1 MKLLIFGATGGTGRA
16 LVEQALEQGHSVTAF
31 ARDPAKIT
39 AKHERLK
46 VAQGNIFDRHA
57 VDAAVAGQ
65 EAVLC
70 ALGNRFNWL
79 ALVLA
84 IVVSQII
91 VRTIAMPHSLRLLI
105 DIGLPVLTL
114 LLVVARVPP
123 VVSQGTK
130 NIVCAMEREGVKL
143 FICESSLGVG
153 DSKGQ
158 LGPFYNFFL
167 LPVLLRNVFA
177 DKEIQ
182 EKVIEA
188 STLDWVIVRPAVL
201 TNGPRTGTY
210 KTGFGVEDKAI
221 RGSISRADVADFM
234 LKQLKDPTY
243 RRKTPGVS
251 Y

>member
-16 LVEQALEQGHSVTAF
+16 LIEQALQQGHNVTAF
-31 ARDPAKIT
+31 ARNPAKVTI
-39 AKHERLK
+39 KHERLK
-46 VAQGNIFDRHA
+46 IAQGNIFDRHA

-84 IVVSQII
+84 IVVSQVI
-91 VRTIAMPHSLRLLI
+91 VRTIAMPHWVRLLV

-114 LLVVARVPP
+114 LFVVARVPP

-158 LGPFYNFFL
+158 LGDFYNYFVI
-167 LPVLLRNVFA
+167 PVLLRHVFA
-177 DKEIQ
+177 DKEVQ

-188 STLDWVIVRPAVL
+188 STLDWVIVRPAAL
-201 TNGPRTGTY
+201 TNGLRTGDY
-210 KTGFGVEDKAI
+210 KAGFAVDDKSISAK
-221 RGSISRADVADFM
+221 ISRADVADFM
-234 LKQLKDPTY
+234 LKQLTDPTY
-243 RRKTPGVS
+243 RRKTPGIS